1 MFSYENLLQL
11 TLYDS
16 KFENTIFL
24 DKIFFFIAKTIIHF
38 VLRKYVDL
46 LYLEIDLTRNIA
58 YTKDYASIVYSD

>member
-1 MFSYENLLQL
+1 MRSWFQFYNTKL
-11 TLYDS
+11 
-16 KFENTIFL
+16 ENTIFL

-58 YTKDYASIVYSD
+58 YTKDYASIAYSD